1 MKINILSTLL
11 LTRFYQGENIE
22 SITLFNSITNAL
34 DWIDIPLPD
43 RKVGYYERQGRI
55 YKIWAASNIG
65 QNRHF
70 VLKKKETKI
79 SPHPIQSLF

>member
-1 MKINILSTLL
+1 M
-11 LTRFYQGENIE
+11 
-22 SITLFNSITNAL
+22 
-34 DWIDIPLPD
+34 DIPLPD

-70 VLKKKETKI
+70 VLKKKRN
-79 SPHPIQSLF
+79 

>member
-34 DWIDIPLPD
+34 D
-43 RKVGYYERQGRI
+43 
-55 YKIWAASNIG
+55 
-65 QNRHF
+65 
-70 VLKKKETKI
+70 
-79 SPHPIQSLF
+79 